1 MMPWQSIHMN
11 LLDDLNRVA
20 GKQVRDFEPD
30 TAHLRGLA
38 LWAAK
43 SLNQQNDHAV
53 SEYYEEQR
61 RRNAK
66 ERGR

>member
-1 MMPWQSIHMN
+1 MMPWQAIHMN
-11 LLDDLNRVA
+11 LLDDLNKVA

-30 TAHLRGLA
+30 TAHLRGRA
-38 LWAAK
+38 LREAK
-43 SLNQQNDHAV
+43 FLNAV
-53 SEYYEEQR
+53 NTWVVDQYYEEQR